1 MNKPYYDTKQ
11 LNYNRN
17 IFDPLKCTK
26 ILTNWYLKKQ
36 LIHEVFFV
44 PVTRHSQSQK
54 MVQPF
59 CLYVIKKTDFQLIKV
74 IHKDS
79 GDGGSG
85 SNDDND
91 VKDYGLNYGDSYSN
105 HHEICDDKDDN
116 DDDNSDNNDQKMN
129 ARINLHIRL
138 EGFQV

>member
-1 MNKPYYDTKQ
+1 
-11 LNYNRN
+11 
-17 IFDPLKCTK
+17 
-26 ILTNWYLKKQ
+26 
-36 LIHEVFFV
+36 
-44 PVTRHSQSQK
+44 

-59 CLYVIKKTDFQLIKV
+59 CLCVIKKTDFQLIKV

-79 GDGGSG
+79 DDGGSG

-105 HHEICDDKDDN
+105 HHEIYGDKDDN
-116 DDDNSDNNDQKMN
+116 DDDNSDNNDQKTN